1 MEQIKLG
8 TKFIVTR
15 NADTIY
21 TINRK
26 GKNSQYYITW
36 DTAKIGT
43 TYLEAEILTY
53 FKEGIWKEYSA
64 SEKTYTKQEVVDLLF
79 KSMDALISKDTRFR
93 KVFDDQM
100 QDFINTNLK

>member
-15 NADTIY
+15 FADTIY
-21 TINRK
+21 TIDRK

-36 DTAKIGT
+36 DTDKIGT

-53 FKEGIWKEYSA
+53 FKEGIWKEYDA
-64 SEKTYTKQEVVDLLF
+64 SEKTYTKQEVIDLLY
-79 KSMDALISKDTRFR
+79 KSI
-93 KVFDDQM
+93 QN
-100 QDFINTNLK
+100 FINTNL